1 MKKQYSTPT
10 LTTHGNVEEITQ
22 LFGTKSKSD
31 FLFFNGANVTS
42 TTEGSVTGEGSIDGI
57 IVPKP

>member
-22 LFGTKSKSD
+22 LFGSSKSTD

-42 TTEGSVTGEGSIDGI
+42 ANSVAGEGSMDGI
-57 IVPKP
+57 IIPKP